1 MFEQKCKSDSGTK
14 DDVFKTSESES
25 QTNEEVTSLTVW
37 GQEVRTEHLLAQRQC
52 VAVTDELERHGS
64 ALTQLRSLWGDLS
77 STTSLTYLLQSR
89 AVSARHSGTAVVQW
103 TAGAARPIRLT
114 LIIVLHCILMVGIAL
129 KDKPTAWEQPLV
141 GVQMDVCTAN
151 STLMW
156 LAERV

>member
-1 MFEQKCKSDSGTK
+1 MTAAQRMTFLKRRSRSPRRTRRGNNGDFVDC
-14 DDVFKTSESES
+14 
-25 QTNEEVTSLTVW
+25 
-37 GQEVRTEHLLAQRQC
+37 VRTGSEDGASISAASVRCRDWWAGTTWLR
-52 VAVTDELERHGS
+52 S

-103 TAGAARPIRLT
+103 TAGAARSIRLT

-129 KDKPTAWEQPLV
+129 RDKPAAWEQPLD